1 LWSPKITPTHKE
13 ESQGKEWERKLFKVP
28 VRETE
33 RECRER
39 EKVIMMMMMIIWVL
53 FLSLQP
59 SSHCSLQIFPHS
71 ATAAAAAAAH
81 V

>member
-1 LWSPKITPTHKE
+1 LCSPKITPIHNE
-13 ESQGKEWERKLFKVP
+13 ESQGKEWKPKLFKVP

-39 EKVIMMMMMIIWVL
+39 EKVIMMMMMMIWVL

-71 ATAAAAAAAH
+71 AAAAAAD

>member
-1 LWSPKITPTHKE
+1 LCSPKITPSRKE
-13 ESQGKEWERKLFKVP
+13 ESQGKEWKPKLFKVP
-28 VRETE
+28 VRESE

-39 EKVIMMMMMIIWVL
+39 ERGKVIMMMMMIWVL

-59 SSHCSLQIFPHS
+59 SSLQIFPHS
-71 ATAAAAAAAH
+71 AAAAAH